1 MSPALHTKLK
11 ELFTSMDTNG
21 DGDLEKSEAVA
32 FWGKNFA
39 KVNAGAMFNEVD
51 TDNSELITFD
61 EWMDFWNNVLATVR
75 NVDGVDNVHRAR
87 FWQLHEEAY
96 AFDAHIVVH
105 AGAWSQADAIKAKV
119 KTVLAERFQIHQS
132 TLELECAAHACADAP
147 RFGS

>member
-32 FWGKNFA
+32 FWGRNFA
-39 KVNAGAMFNEVD
+39 KENAGAMFNEVD

-75 NVDGVDNVHRAR
+75 RPAARAARPAHR
-87 FWQLHEEAY
+87 LPPPPP
-96 AFDAHIVVH
+96 
-105 AGAWSQADAIKAKV
+105 
-119 KTVLAERFQIHQS
+119 TAEPPPPLPLCRALTRRRTF
-132 TLELECAAHACADAP
+132 
-147 RFGS
+147 